1 MDEETETWK
10 SWAVTPNS
18 YWNKTGTLMSYC
30 LFSPHQGE
38 LVSPL
43 NGILK
48 IQLRFGKQPGTSQKM
63 KYFKEMP
70 ISCFSFVKHVMIANL
85 SEMFSWAEQ
94 NKTEMCDLQKE
105 NANRSWSHTIIHL
118 IYAVWAKKYALLS
131 SEGLGCFVLVCIVF
145 ISSYN
150 EILINFNQYYI

>member
-1 MDEETETWK
+1 MRVNNSIYFIELQCDDTYKVSSLWWAFGKCWLLINSFIQETLSTSTKHFMDEETEPWK

-18 YWNKTGTLMSYC
+18 YWNRTGTLMSYC

-38 LVSPL
+38 LVSPH

-70 ISCFSFVKHVMIANL
+70 TSCFSFVKHVMIANL
-85 SEMFSWAEQ
+85 SKMFSWAEQ
-94 NKTEMCDLQKE
+94 NKTE
-105 NANRSWSHTIIHL
+105 I
-118 IYAVWAKKYALLS
+118 
-131 SEGLGCFVLVCIVF
+131 
-145 ISSYN
+145 
-150 EILINFNQYYI
+150 